1 MAGRQIG
8 ANTSSMSAVPFR
20 ASGDPMPHHRLT
32 TPRILFAGDP
42 HGRFEH
48 LFAVVRARRP
58 QALVLLGDIEAPV
71 PLQELMAPIEAL
83 GTQVWFIPGNHDTD
97 RAPSWD
103 ALQAWP
109 ERNLHGRVVEVAG
122 VRIAG
127 LGGIFRDEIW
137 RPDSPVEPRFASLQ
151 AYLADLR
158 LRTHPNDWAR
168 KQQGLGVIK
177 HHSSLFPED
186 FDALAALDAEVLVT
200 HEAPSCHPRGFAL
213 IDDLARAL
221 RVHILFHGHH
231 HDCLDYSGSTAAL
244 GFRAHGVGLR
254 GISALD
260 GTVLRPGELDAA
272 RALLRT
278 PSMPGV
284 PPAD

>member
-1 MAGRQIG
+1 
-8 ANTSSMSAVPFR
+8 MSQHLPA
-20 ASGDPMPHHRLT
+20 
-32 TPRILFAGDP
+32 TPPILFAGDP

-48 LFAVVRARRP
+48 LLAVVRAQRP
-58 QALVLLGDIEAPV
+58 RALVLLGDIEAPV

-97 RAPSWD
+97 RAPSWA

-137 RPDSPVEPRFASLQ
+137 RPESSMAPRFDSLPAYLDHLRRCTHPDDWDIRQQSLQ
-151 AYLADLR
+151 
-158 LRTHPNDWAR
+158 
-168 KQQGLGVIK
+168 VIK
-177 HHSSLFPED
+177 HHSSLFPD
-186 FDALAALDAEVLVT
+186 VFDVLAAQGADVLVT
-200 HEAPSCHPRGFAL
+200 HEAPSCHPQGFAG

-221 RVHILFHGHH
+221 GVHTLFHGHH

-244 GFRAHGVGLR
+244 GFRTHGVGLR

-260 GTVLRPGELDAA
+260 GTVLRPGERDAA
-272 RALLRT
+272 RALLRAPVT
-278 PSMPGV
+278 PSS
-284 PPAD
+284 PPAG